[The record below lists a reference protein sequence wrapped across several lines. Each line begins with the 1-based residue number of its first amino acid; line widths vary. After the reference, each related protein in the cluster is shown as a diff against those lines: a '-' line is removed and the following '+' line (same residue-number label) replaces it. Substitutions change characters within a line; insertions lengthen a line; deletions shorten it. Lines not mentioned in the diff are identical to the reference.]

1 VLDRILPSLPKQQH
15 PDLLIGSESY
25 DDAGVFQVREDLALV
40 QTLDFFTPIVDDA
53 YDYGRIAAANSLSD
67 VYAMGGRPIT
77 ALNIV
82 AFPDG
87 KLPEEIL
94 SDILRGAAD
103 ICAQAGAVVV
113 GGHSVS
119 DTELKFGLSV
129 TGVIDPRKPILSNGS
144 AQVGDALVLT
154 KPLGTGLI
162 SNAMMNGAASENAIQ
177 NMTDVMV
184 RLNAVAA
191 EEAVACDAHAA
202 TDVTGFGLLGH
213 AREMAIASNVTI
225 ELIAGS
231 LPVIDGAMEIARS
244 GSFYSGGEKR
254 NLTFVQKDAEIHSDV
269 TETQTRLCSD
279 PQTSGGLLISMPLS
293 QVEQFKQR
301 MENRGETAWHIGSV
315 HEQAEVAIVLAQ

>member
-1 VLDRILPSLPKQQH
+1 VLDRILPSLPKQNH
-15 PDLLIGSESY
+15 PDLLIGSDSY
-25 DDAGVFQVREDLALV
+25 DDAGVFRVREDLALV

-53 YDYGRIAAANSLSD
+53 YEYGRVAAANSLSD

-103 ICAQAGAVVV
+103 TCAQAGVIVV

-119 DTELKFGLSV
+119 DTELKFGLSI
-129 TGVIDPRKPILSNGS
+129 TGIIDPRKPFLSNGS

-162 SNAMMNGAASENAIQ
+162 SNAMMNDAASEEAVQ

-184 RLNAVAA
+184 RLNRVAA

-202 TDVTGFGLLGH
+202 TDITGFGLLGH
-213 AREMAIASNVTI
+213 AREMAKASNVSI
-225 ELIAGS
+225 ELLAGL
-231 LPVIDGAMEIARS
+231 LPVIDGAMEIAKS

-254 NLTFVQKDAEIHSDV
+254 NLTFVQKDAEIRSEV
-269 TETQTRLCSD
+269 TEEQIRLCSD
-279 PQTSGGLLISMPLS
+279 PQTSGGLLISMPES
-293 QVEQFKQR
+293 QVEEFILRVK
-301 MENRGETAWHIGSV
+301 NRGEMAWHIGSV
-315 HEQAEVAIVLAQ
+315 LDRAEFAIVLAQ